1 MQLESGTEPIGIK
14 PTAGVLID
22 ERLLP
27 KRFLLVSN
35 RLPYQV
41 QVQGDDVELTRGV
54 GGLVTALDPIMSHT
68 GGTWVGWSGSYES
81 TPQKITVGEQTSEL
95 KQYNLRPMQ
104 LSYEEVEQY
113 YLGYSNKCIWPLFH
127 YFQENCE
134 FHEDQWQ
141 VYQDVNRRF
150 AEAVIDEYQD
160 GDLIWVHDYHLLLLP
175 AMIRRELPSA
185 KIGFF
190 LHIPFPSEQI
200 FSVEP
205 HAQELLAGLL
215 GADLIGFQVRNYAN
229 MFVEAITTLTEHPCS
244 REKMTIRVGDR
255 VVRLGVYPISI
266 DFDYFADM
274 ACLPETEA
282 KVRAIRD
289 YSHVET
295 IAIGVDRLDYTK
307 GILERLVAIK
317 IMLERHP
324 DMRGKFTFI
333 QISAPSRVKLPAYR
347 GMREEVERM
356 VGHINGRFSGRG
368 CLPIDYRYES
378 FSHDDLVAYYRA
390 SDIALVTALRDGMNL
405 VSKEYVAAR
414 FDEMGMPVVSR
425 FAGACRELTD
435 AVIVNPYDTE
445 GTAEKIYEAIT
456 MPAEE
461 KQRRMRRMREIVRRN
476 DIYWWLERFLRDVL

>member
-1 MQLESGTEPIGIK
+1 MQLEHGSEQDGVRMTPR
-14 PTAGVLID
+14 VLID

-35 RLPYQV
+35 RLPYEV
-41 QVQGDDVELTRGV
+41 QVQAGDVELKRGV
-54 GGLVTALDPIMSHT
+54 GGLVTALDPIMKHT
-68 GGTWVGWSGSYES
+68 GGMWIGWSGSYER
-81 TPQKITVGEQTSEL
+81 TPQKITVLEQSREL
-95 KQYNLRPMQ
+95 QHYNLRPMN
-104 LSYEEVEQY
+104 LSREEIEKY

-127 YFQENCE
+127 YFQEHCE

-150 AEAVIDEYQD
+150 AEAVIDEYRD

-175 AMIRRELPSA
+175 AMIRRALPEARS
-185 KIGFF
+185 GFF

-205 HAQELLAGLL
+205 HAEELLAGLL

-229 MFVEAITTLTEHPCS
+229 MFLEAIATLTDHSCA
-244 REKMTIRVGDR
+244 RDKMTIRVGDR
-255 VVRLGVYPISI
+255 TVRLGVYPISI

-282 KVRAIRD
+282 KVREIRD
-289 YSHVET
+289 YSHAES

-307 GILERLVAIK
+307 GIFERLVAID
-317 IMLERHP
+317 IMLERYP
-324 DMRGKFTFI
+324 DIRGKFTFI
-333 QISAPSRVKLPAYR
+333 QISAPSRTKLPVYKE
-347 GMREEVERM
+347 MRQEVERM
-356 VGHINGRFSGRG
+356 VGHINGRFSGKG

-378 FSHDDLVAYYRA
+378 FSHSDLVAYYRA

-405 VSKEYVAAR
+405 VSKEYVASR
-414 FDEMGMPVVSR
+414 FDEMGMPVLSR
-425 FAGACRELTD
+425 FTGACRELKD
-435 AVIVNPYDTE
+435 AIIVNPYDTE
-445 GTAEKIYEAIT
+445 GTAEKIYEAIK

-461 KQRRMRRMREIVRRN
+461 KRRRMRRMREIVRRD